1 MDERVCERM
10 SVSERGVFE
19 LATSLIRQAGMESG
33 PCTIF
38 KQLAR
43 NIFLNQTVAGFTKHG
58 SSDPVFFFPL
68 SNSTYWL
75 CYINV

>member
-1 MDERVCERM
+1 M

-43 NIFLNQTVAGFTKHG
+43 NIFEIRLLLDLQNTVQVTQ
-58 SSDPVFFFPL
+58 SLFFFLPVKRHIL
-68 SNSTYWL
+68 VL
-75 CYINV
+75 LH